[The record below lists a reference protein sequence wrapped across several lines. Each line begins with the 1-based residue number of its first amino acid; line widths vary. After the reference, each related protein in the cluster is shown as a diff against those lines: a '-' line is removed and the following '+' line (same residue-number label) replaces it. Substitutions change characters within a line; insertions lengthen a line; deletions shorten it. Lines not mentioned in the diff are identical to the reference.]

1 MMNDPRVSRR
11 RMLGAFAGG
20 AVSTFV
26 TARAL
31 NNHSFA
37 GWEAECIPHS
47 SAEGSAETGISD
59 AASESLPIRILLNEN
74 PLGCSPKARAA
85 AIDAVSRAQ
94 YYPFDVATKLAN
106 RLRLKHN
113 MPLMTESSGLSSRVI
128 PIQES
133 HGVTLAGGST
143 ELLFAIAHA
152 FTQDGGSIV
161 EADPS
166 YQALGAFALKRPN
179 SQAFIKRVPLL
190 SDGGND
196 LEGLYQ
202 AIDNTTKVVVINNP
216 NNPTGTASRKSD
228 LYDFL
233 KRVPDNILA
242 VVDEAYIDFLDK
254 PESESAIPLAL
265 ERDNIIVLRTFSKIH
280 GLAGLRIGYAV
291 GPQATI
297 EQMQNFRV
305 GSFSM
310 NQCGLA
316 AAIASLDDEDFQ
328 EQSRKMARESR
339 TRITECL
346 KEFGFNVARCD
357 AACIWAESKT
367 ELTSLVEQLAQRGIL
382 IASGMRWDRPNCL
395 RISVATSSQTTRLI
409 EAVQEILK
417 S

>member
-1 MMNDPRVSRR
+1 MMNDPRLNRR

-20 AVSTFV
+20 AVSTYI
-26 TARAL
+26 TARAI
-31 NNHSFA
+31 NNRSVANWESELIPSSSTGNSAA
-37 GWEAECIPHS
+37 GE
-47 SAEGSAETGISD
+47 D
-59 AASESLPIRILLNEN
+59 ANTATDSLPIRILLNEN

-113 MPLMTESSGLSSRVI
+113 MPLMSEPSGLSSRVI

-152 FTQDGGSIV
+152 FTQDGGSIL

-190 SDGGND
+190 SDGDSD
-196 LEGLYQ
+196 LEAMLQ
-202 AIDNTTKVVVINNP
+202 AIDSTTKVVVINNP

-233 KRVPDNILA
+233 KRVPDNVLA
-242 VVDEAYIDFLDK
+242 VVDEAYIDFLDE

-265 ERDNIIVLRTFSKIH
+265 ERNNIIVLRTFSKIH

-328 EQSRKMARESR
+328 EQSRKMARDSR
-339 TRITECL
+339 SRITECL
-346 KEFGFNVARCD
+346 KGFGFNVARSD
-357 AACIWAESKT
+357 AACIWAESKSEVST
-367 ELTSLVEQLAQRGIL
+367 LVEQLAQRGIL

-395 RISVATSSQTTRLI
+395 RISVATAAQTTRLI
-409 EAVQEILK
+409 ESVEEILK
-417 S
+417 T